1 MSKIV
6 VKIYTAPWCTKCKEK
21 DFVTLL
27 KTVEDNNSSY
37 KFIKINDDE
46 DFPEDITKV
55 PAIQIFKNSKLL
67 HHYVGVETISTC
79 YEMDLESL

>member
-27 KTVEDNNSSY
+27 KTIEDNNSSY

-55 PAIQIFKNSKLL
+55 PAIQIFKDSKLI
-67 HHYVGVETISTC
+67 HHYIGVETISTC